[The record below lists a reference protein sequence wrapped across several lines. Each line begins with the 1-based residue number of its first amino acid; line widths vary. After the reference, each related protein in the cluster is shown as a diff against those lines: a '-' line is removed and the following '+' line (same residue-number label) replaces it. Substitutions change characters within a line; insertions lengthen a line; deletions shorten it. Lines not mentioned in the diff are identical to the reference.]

1 MRLIHL
7 SHSATAADGGIASAL
22 TQLVEAQK
30 RVGLAPEWIVGDRLS
45 SWQRDRALR
54 RQILHSGAALL
65 HIHGLW
71 RSPTR
76 IASALARGSRTAP
89 ALPLVIA
96 PHGML
101 DAEALRYSRWK
112 KRIVWRLWERQ
123 ALRQARCLHALV
135 PAELEAIRS
144 LGFSQPVALIPNGVA
159 LADPERPH
167 GPPPWAEVVP
177 ENERVLLFL
186 GRFHAKKGLDP
197 LLQAWRRLVPE
208 ATRQGWWLACIGYG
222 DQGQLAA
229 RLAREPI
236 ERCLVLGPCFGA
248 EKEACLAAASAF
260 VLPSFSEGLP
270 MAALEAMSWGLPCLL
285 SPACNLPEA
294 IAAGAAWSVQPQPAD
309 LAARI
314 QELMALPDAEAA
326 AMGRRGRALVAE
338 RFSWNTIARQCAELY
353 GWILGG
359 GTPPPFV
366 DLGPARS

>member
-1 MRLIHL
+1 MVHL
-7 SHSATAADGGIASAL
+7 SHSTTAADGGIASAL
-22 TQLVEAQK
+22 SQLVEAQK
-30 RVGLAPEWIVGDRLS
+30 RVGLAPDWIVADRLT

-54 RQILHSGAALL
+54 RQTLLSGAALL

-76 IASALARGSRTAP
+76 VASALARGSRSAP

-112 KRIVWRLWERQ
+112 KRIVWRLWEGQ
-123 ALRQARCLHALV
+123 ALRQARCFHALV

-144 LGFSQPVALIPNGVA
+144 LGFSQPVALIPNGVTLPDTTA
-159 LADPERPH
+159 PQH
-167 GPPPWAEVVP
+167 QPPWAEVVP
-177 ENERVLLFL
+177 AGERVLLFL

-197 LLQAWRRLVPE
+197 LLQAWRRLAPE
-208 ATRQGWWLACIGYG
+208 ATRKGWWLACIGYG
-222 DQGQLAA
+222 DQGELAA
-229 RLAREPI
+229 RLAREPV

-248 EKEACLAAASAF
+248 EKEACLASASAF

-285 SPACNLPEA
+285 SPACNLPDA
-294 IAAGAAWSVQPQPAD
+294 VAAGAARLVQPQPAD
-309 LAARI
+309 LAAGI
-314 QELMALPDAEAA
+314 QDLMALADSEAA
-326 AMGRRGRALVAE
+326 AMGCRGRTLVAE
-338 RFSWNTIARQCAELY
+338 RFSWSTIACQCAELY

-359 GTPPPFV
+359 GTPPAFV
-366 DLGPARS
+366 DLGKARS